1 MAEEAE
7 AKVSYVSHTTRADT
21 HQTRS
26 AHAPTSALQQQ
37 EPAVHSRN
45 THHQSKDPAAHQR
58 YWAANRPGMMGLADT
73 ASEAEAQSTADYD
86 TQARLEKHKMVVGS
100 VLLGPVGA
108 EVECMLA
115 ASA

>member
-1 MAEEAE
+1 
-7 AKVSYVSHTTRADT
+7 
-21 HQTRS
+21 
-26 AHAPTSALQQQ
+26 
-37 EPAVHSRN
+37 
-45 THHQSKDPAAHQR
+45 
-58 YWAANRPGMMGLADT
+58 MMGLADT

-108 EVECMLA
+108 EVGCMLA